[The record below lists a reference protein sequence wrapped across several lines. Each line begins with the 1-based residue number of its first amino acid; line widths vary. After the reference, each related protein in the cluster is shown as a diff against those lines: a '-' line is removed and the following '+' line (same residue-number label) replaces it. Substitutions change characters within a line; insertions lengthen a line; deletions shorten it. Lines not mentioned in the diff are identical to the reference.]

1 MKKMSVL
8 IIDGGTPLK
17 GRVTAQGCKNSA
29 LAILAAAALC
39 EDRVYLTNVP
49 DIGDV
54 KTMMG
59 ILRSLGYKVTWGNGL
74 TIKPGVIKNYDLTH
88 TGAGSIRGSLL
99 FLGALLG
106 RLGKVVLPMP
116 GGCNIGTRP
125 IDLHLKGLS
134 LMGADLDIQ
143 GGNIVGEA
151 PGGLKGAYVYLDFP
165 SVGATE
171 NIMIAGALANGE
183 TTIENAAQDQQVVEL
198 GKFLMA
204 CGVKIHGLGTKV
216 IRIKGK
222 REIGG
227 VTFRISGDSIE
238 AGTYAIAAAATR
250 GTITV
255 DGVDVT
261 FLRPLLFKLQ
271 EAGIEVVVTNGH
283 EVTVLSSPRPK
294 GITIKTMPFPG
305 FPTDLQPLMMS
316 LLATAEGRSV
326 ITETVY
332 DGRMGHVSE
341 LWKMGANIE
350 VEGNTAIITGVEKL
364 TGAPVVANNLRA
376 GAALVVAGLSAEGRT
391 VVYGM
396 EHVMRGYSNIHQKL
410 RALDAKVELVSD
422 EEAVNIA

>member
-1 MKKMSVL
+1 MFYHDCWCFS
-8 IIDGGTPLK
+8 
-17 GRVTAQGCKNSA
+17 QWN
-29 LAILAAAALC
+29 
-39 EDRVYLTNVP
+39 
-49 DIGDV
+49 
-54 KTMMG
+54 
-59 ILRSLGYKVTWGNGL
+59 
-74 TIKPGVIKNYDLTH
+74 
-88 TGAGSIRGSLL
+88 
-99 FLGALLG
+99 
-106 RLGKVVLPMP
+106 
-116 GGCNIGTRP
+116 
-125 IDLHLKGLS
+125 
-134 LMGADLDIQ
+134 
-143 GGNIVGEA
+143 
-151 PGGLKGAYVYLDFP
+151 
-165 SVGATE
+165 
-171 NIMIAGALANGE
+171 
-183 TTIENAAQDQQVVEL
+183 QQVVEL

-222 REIGG
+222 KEIGG

-250 GTITV
+250 GSITV

-283 EVTVLSSPRPK
+283 EVTVLPSPRPK

-376 GAALVVAGLSAEGRT
+376 GAALVVAGLSAEGRS

>member
-1 MKKMSVL
+1 MSVL
-8 IIDGGTPLK
+8 IIDGGVPLR

-29 LAILAAAALC
+29 LAVLAAAALC
-39 EDRVYLTNVP
+39 EDKVYLTNVP

-54 KTMMG
+54 RTMIS
-59 ILRSLGYKVTWGNGL
+59 ILRSLGYKVTWNSGV
-74 TIKPGVIKNYDLTH
+74 TIKPGNTIKNYDLTR

-134 LMGADLDIQ
+134 LMGAKLDVQ
-143 GGNIVGEA
+143 GGSIRGEA
-151 PGGLKGAYVYLDFP
+151 PDGLKGAYVYLDFP

-171 NIMIAGALANGE
+171 NIMIAAALANGE

-204 CGVKIHGLGTKV
+204 CGVKVHGLGTKV

-227 VTFRISGDSIE
+227 VTFRVSGDSIE
-238 AGTYAIAAAATR
+238 AGTYIIAAAATR
-250 GTITV
+250 GSITV
-255 DGVDVT
+255 DGIDVT

-283 EVTVLSSPRPK
+283 EITLHSSPRPR

-305 FPTDLQPLMMS
+305 FPTDLQPLMAS
-316 LLATAEGRSV
+316 LLATADGRSV

-350 VEGNTAIITGVEKL
+350 VEGNTAIINGVEKL

-376 GAALVVAGLSAEGRT
+376 GAALIVAGLSAEGRT
-391 VVYGM
+391 AVYGM
-396 EHVMRGYSNIHQKL
+396 EHVMRGYSSINQKL
-410 RALDAKVELVSD
+410 KALDARVQLLSD
-422 EEAVNIA
+422 EEAVSIA

>member
-1 MKKMSVL
+1 MSVL
-8 IIDGGTPLK
+8 IIDGGVPLR

-29 LAILAAAALC
+29 LAVLAAAALC
-39 EDRVYLTNVP
+39 EDKVYLTNVP

-54 KTMMG
+54 RTMIS
-59 ILRSLGYKVTWGNGL
+59 ILRSLGYKVAWNSGV
-74 TIKPGVIKNYDLTH
+74 TIKPGNTKKNDDLTR

-134 LMGADLDIQ
+134 LMGAKLDVQ
-143 GGNIVGEA
+143 GGSIRGEA
-151 PGGLKGAYVYLDFP
+151 PDGLKGAYVYLDFP

-171 NIMIAGALANGE
+171 NIMIAAALANGE

-204 CGVKIHGLGTKV
+204 CGVKVHGLGTKV

-227 VTFRISGDSIE
+227 VTFRVSGDSIE
-238 AGTYAIAAAATR
+238 VGTYIIAAAATR
-250 GTITV
+250 GSITV
-255 DGVDVT
+255 DGIDVT

-283 EVTVLSSPRPK
+283 EITLHSSPRPR

-305 FPTDLQPLMMS
+305 FPTDLQPLMAS
-316 LLATAEGRSV
+316 LLATADGRSV

-350 VEGNTAIITGVEKL
+350 VEGNTAIINGVEKL

-376 GAALVVAGLSAEGRT
+376 GAALIVAGLSAEGRT
-391 VVYGM
+391 AVYGM
-396 EHVMRGYSNIHQKL
+396 EHVMRGYSSINQKL
-410 RALDAKVELVSD
+410 KALEARVQLLSD
-422 EEAVNIA
+422 EEAVSIA

>member
-1 MKKMSVL
+1 
-8 IIDGGTPLK
+8 
-17 GRVTAQGCKNSA
+17 
-29 LAILAAAALC
+29 
-39 EDRVYLTNVP
+39 
-49 DIGDV
+49 
-54 KTMMG
+54 
-59 ILRSLGYKVTWGNGL
+59 LGYKVTWGSGL

-134 LMGADLDIQ
+134 LMGASLDIQ

-151 PGGLKGAYVYLDFP
+151 PSGLKGAYVYLDFP

-171 NIMIAGALANGE
+171 NIMIAGALASGE

-222 REIGG
+222 KEIGG

-250 GTITV
+250 GSITV

-283 EVTVLSSPRPK
+283 EVTVLPSPRPK

-350 VEGNTAIITGVEKL
+350 VEGNTAL
-364 TGAPVVANNLRA
+364 FPSQWPPCSCRNNLP
-376 GAALVVAGLSAEGRT
+376 
-391 VVYGM
+391 
-396 EHVMRGYSNIHQKL
+396 
-410 RALDAKVELVSD
+410 
-422 EEAVNIA
+422 